1 MYTYYMGYSQVGQD
15 EFVIETLKHK
25 KNGVYVE
32 IGAYHSKD
40 ISNTYMLE
48 KDYNWTG
55 ISFEI
60 DPKRSKEFNT
70 NRTNKC
76 YTADATNFDYET
88 LFYMLDMPKQIDY
101 LQIDIEPASNSL
113 KALLALPLQKYR
125 FSVITFEHDL
135 YDDPNNIDIKNK
147 QIEVLS
153 DLGYKLVRDNV
164 FDTDDRFP
172 GKTYPFEDWWIDP
185 LVL

>member
-1 MYTYYMGYSQVGQD
+1 MGYSQVGQD
-15 EFVIETLKHK
+15 DFVIETLNY
-25 KNGVYVE
+25 KNGGVYVE
-32 IGAYHSKD
+32 IGAWHSTD

-48 KDYNWTG
+48 KDYGWTG
-55 ISFEI
+55 VSFEI
-60 DPKRSKEFNT
+60 DPNRSAEFNL
-70 NRTNKC
+70 NRTNRC
-76 YTADATNFDYET
+76 YTVDATCFDYEN
-88 LFYMLDMPKQIDY
+88 LFDSLSLPKQIDY
-101 LQIDIEPASNSL
+101 LQVDIEPAQNSFA
-113 KALLALPLQKYR
+113 ALISLPLEKYR

-147 QIEVLS
+147 QIDLLS
-153 DLGYKLVRDNV
+153 GLGYKLVRDNV